1 MPSDP
6 TWNSKASLV
15 IESLQEGLIVIDQDL
30 VIRAFNHAAERLTG
44 RSAAERIGQK
54 AQVMSVEDSPIFEVL
69 RTGKPLY
76 NVEQQLQDGRTF
88 LLNFVPI
95 VEDGEVTGAIQS
107 FTDITPWKEMQ
118 RQLVA
123 AKEEL
128 DEAFALT
135 LPNTRVERRL
145 RSTPEYCD
153 VYDAESGLI
162 TITEVI
168 PDGTYR
174 HVVNALKVAADLNR
188 QGVLHQVGIDKDT
201 LVEAILFHDLG
212 KVQPRLQVGD
222 RVNPREVFEPSKLH
236 AARSA
241 DLAANFYNVSE
252 DAIWLIRYHHHTE
265 AELPPEFPRHLL
277 PMLRLLQLIDGL
289 SASITRRAGCIRLS
303 ADGNQIEI
311 DERNASHPAYNR
323 RWRLCLYTGQAQVL
337 EQYDTTLPRHRTP
350 GPRPQTVTANKQ
362 GVYPDNGSIL

>member
-6 TWNSKASLV
+6 GWDSKASLV
-15 IESLQEGLIVIDQDL
+15 IDSLHEGLIVVDRDL
-30 VIRAFNHAAERLTG
+30 IIRAFNHAAERLTG
-44 RSAAERIGQK
+44 RSAAERIGRR
-54 AQVMSVEDSPIFEVL
+54 AEVMSVEDSPIFEVL
-69 RTGKPLY
+69 RTGRPLF
-76 NVEQQLQDGRTF
+76 NVEQRLQDGRTF

-95 VEDGEVTGAIQS
+95 VENGQVTGAIQS
-107 FTDITPWKEMQ
+107 FQDITQWKSME

-153 VYDAESGLI
+153 VYDPQTGLI

-188 QGVLHQVGIDKDT
+188 QGVFHQVAIDKDT
-201 LVEAILFHDLG
+201 LVQAILFHDLG
-212 KVQPRLQVGD
+212 KVQPRLKVGD
-222 RVNPREVFEPSKLH
+222 RVDPAQVFEPSKLH

-241 DLAANFYNVSE
+241 DMAANFYNVPE
-252 DAIWLIRYHHHTE
+252 EAIWLIRYHHHAE
-265 AELPPEFPRHLL
+265 DELPPEFPRHLL

-289 SASITRRAGCIRLS
+289 SASITRRSGSVRLK

-311 DERNASHPAYNR
+311 DERNASHPGYNR
-323 RWRLCLYTGQAQVL
+323 RWRLCLYTGRTEVL
-337 EQYDTTLPRHRTP
+337 EQYGTVVPFERSTGGQTSGSNSLPAEAGSRT
-350 GPRPQTVTANKQ
+350 A
-362 GVYPDNGSIL
+362 LW